1 MKLPGQHTNYQI
13 MKKKIVLWG
22 TDETDKKILLALE
35 LLAEE
40 NKVKLF
46 SFPEEIATEEF
57 YNQMMNE
64 WREDLEVSFP
74 KDHKT
79 VDRPLSMTEDLL
91 PEDIRVE
98 RTDLI
103 TRAKAEWHFVV
114 LSGKLY
120 DLYKSELEDLRERI
134 NGLSEYD
141 SGIFEE
147 MKVFWAKV
155 SEQARDK
162 NLFRGHADKLK
173 ELTNELFAKMKELRS
188 KANEEFAKISKEN
201 RQRFDEQ
208 IEKINDKIDK
218 GLGLKPIF
226 DELKSMQAEFNKEKF
241 TKSDR
246 NSLWNKID
254 EAFKKVK
261 LKRYGDKGVDP
272 NNSSRL
278 ERRYKG
284 LIAAIEKMEKS
295 IARDMKDIEFQNK
308 RADTTQGQLEMQIRQ
323 AKAKMVQERIDSKN
337 LKLKD
342 MLSTRSNLEKKL
354 HAEQQKMAAEQQ
366 KQKVKEKAEELKE
379 KVAEEISHKAE
390 LMKEEADKLDEAAKA
405 INEGPENDQVGKESE
420 QAEEKENV
428 LENIKT
434 EIGEMIEDVVDTV
447 KAVSEVVE
455 ENLEEKGEQIKKKLK
470 DKADELNLEEKL
482 DTLKEKAEDIKEK
495 VEDTIEEVMDT
506 LSGAKAKKKKDEEE

>member
-1 MKLPGQHTNYQI
+1 

-22 TDETDKKILLALE
+22 TDETDKKVLLALE

-46 SFPEEIATEEF
+46 SFPEETATEEF
-57 YNQMMNE
+57 YKQMMNE
-64 WREDLEVSFP
+64 WREDREVPFP
-74 KDHKT
+74 ETFKT
-79 VDRPLSMTEDLL
+79 MDRPLSMTEDLL

-98 RTDLI
+98 RTDII

-147 MKVFWAKV
+147 MKAFWAKV
-155 SEQARDK
+155 SEQARDR
-162 NLFRGHADKLK
+162 NLFRDHADKLK
-173 ELTNELFAKMKELRS
+173 EITNDLFAKMKELRS
-188 KANEEFAKISKEN
+188 KANEEFAKLSKEN
-201 RQRFDEQ
+201 RKRFDEQ
-208 IEKINDKIDK
+208 IEKINEKIDK

-226 DELKSMQAEFNKEKF
+226 DELKDLQAEFNKEKF

-261 LKRYGDKGVDP
+261 LKRYGEKGVDS
-272 NNSSRL
+272 NKSSRL

-295 IARDMKDIEFQNK
+295 IARDMKDIAFQNK

-323 AKAKMVQERIDSKN
+323 AKAKMVQERIDSKK
-337 LKLKD
+337 LKLED
-342 MLSTRSNLEKKL
+342 MLATRTELEKKL
-354 HAEQQKMAAEQQ
+354 QAEQQRMAAEQQ
-366 KQKVKEKAEELKE
+366 KLKVKKKAEELKE
-379 KVAEEISHKAE
+379 KVAEEINQKAE
-390 LMKEEADKLDEAAKA
+390 NMKEEADKLKEAAKA
-405 INEGPENDQVGKESE
+405 INDEPEKAQKNQKEN
-420 QAEEKENV
+420 AEEKGNV
-428 LENIKT
+428 LEDMKT
-434 EIGEMIEDVVDTV
+434 EIGEVIEDVVDTV

-455 ENLEEKGEQIKKKLK
+455 ENLEAKGDQIKQKLK
-470 DKADELNLEEKL
+470 EKAEEMKLEEKL
-482 DTLKEKAEDIKEK
+482 DTIKEKAEDIKEK
-495 VEDTIEEVMDT
+495 IEDSIEEVIDT
-506 LSGAKAKKKKDEEE
+506 ISGEKEKKKKDEEE

>member
-1 MKLPGQHTNYQI
+1 

-22 TDETDKKILLALE
+22 TDETDKKVLLALE
-35 LLAEE
+35 LLADE
-40 NKVKLF
+40 NTVRLS

-57 YNQMMNE
+57 YNQMMND
-64 WREDLEVSFP
+64 WREEREVSFP
-74 KDHKT
+74 EGHKT
-79 VDRPLSMTEDLL
+79 IDRPLSMTEDLL

-120 DLYKSELEDLRERI
+120 ELYKSELEDLRERI

-147 MKVFWAKV
+147 MKAFWAKV

-162 NLFRGHADKLK
+162 NLFRDHADKLK
-173 ELTNELFAKMKELRS
+173 EITNDLFAKMKELRS
-188 KANEEFAKISKEN
+188 KANEEFAKFSKEN
-201 RQRFDEQ
+201 RTRFDER
-208 IEKINDKIDK
+208 IEKINEKIEK

-226 DELKSMQAEFNKEKF
+226 DELKDLQAEFNKEKF

-261 LKRYGDKGVDP
+261 LKRYGDKGVDS
-272 NNSSRL
+272 NKSSRL

-284 LIAAIEKMEKS
+284 LVSAIDKMEKS
-295 IARDMKDIEFQNK
+295 IARDMKDIEFQNR

-323 AKAKMVQERIDSKN
+323 AKAKMVQGRIDSKK
-337 LKLKD
+337 LKLED
-342 MLSTRSNLEKKL
+342 MLATRSDLEKKL
-354 HAEQQKMAAEQQ
+354 EAEQQRMAAEQQ
-366 KQKVKEKAEELKE
+366 KQKVKEKAEELKG
-379 KVAEEISHKAE
+379 KVAEEISQKAE
-390 LMKEEADKLDEAAKA
+390 EMQKETDKLEEAAKA
-405 INEGPENDQVGKESE
+405 INDGPEQAKEGKEE
-420 QAEEKENV
+420 KQAEEKESVFENV
-428 LENIKT
+428 KT
-434 EIGEMIEDVVDTV
+434 EIGDIIEDVVDTV

-455 ENLEEKGEQIKKKLK
+455 ENLEEKTDQIKQKVKE
-470 DKADELNLEEKL
+470 KAEEMKLEEKL
-482 DTLKEKAEDIKEK
+482 DSIKEKAEGIKEK
-495 VEDTIEEVMDT
+495 IEDSIEEVIDT
-506 LSGAKAKKKKDEEE
+506 ISGDKEKKKNDEEE